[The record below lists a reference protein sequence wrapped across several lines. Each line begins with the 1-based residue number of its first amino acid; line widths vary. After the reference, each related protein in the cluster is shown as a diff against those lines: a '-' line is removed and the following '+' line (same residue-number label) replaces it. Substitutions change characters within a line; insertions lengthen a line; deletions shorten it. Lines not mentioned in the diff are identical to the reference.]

1 MNNKGFAITGILYT
15 IFILFIM
22 TLLAILSGLNT
33 RLKLMEKSVM
43 SFQDDYSQKNNLVTT
58 SNDNDISFRTN
69 ALYTGKYIFKVINSE
84 QNNDKFCILYI
95 RRGANIKDNSNFINN
110 DNFDCREYLNNGKLS
125 LVALY
130 KFS

>member
-43 SFQDDYSQKNNLVTT
+43 SFQDDYSEKNNLVTT

-95 RRGANIKDNSNFINN
+95 RRGANI
-110 DNFDCREYLNNGKLS
+110 
-125 LVALY
+125 
-130 KFS
+130 

>member
-33 RLKLMEKSVM
+33 RLKIMQKSIM
-43 SFQDDYSQKNNLVTT
+43 SFDDDYVQVNNVIT
-58 SNDNDISFRTN
+58 SSGENLAFRQN
-69 ALYTGKYIFKVINSE
+69 ALYTGKYVFQSITDSNKV
-84 QNNDKFCILYI
+84 CISYI
-95 RRGANIKDNSNFINN
+95 RRGKVFKTISFINDDTN
-110 DNFDCREYLNNGKLS
+110 CKDLYSKNQL
-125 LVALY
+125 ALKAIY